1 MKAIWLTPFA
11 VVLAAPP
18 AIAYSAHREAV
29 AEQQRLE
36 HTLTQTRSQV
46 QRLIDLRAD
55 APAIHHAI
63 YDDTSLI
70 TTVRAGLRAAGVPDA
85 SVRDI
90 STRRRPTRDPNSTEA
105 SSIDVTLNPC
115 SPHLLGLV
123 EDLGPD
129 AGVGGD
135 AGREVEQ
142 LRNVDDALLT
152 LALGKLALDE
162 PRSLGF
168 RAAGPQRGK
177 NKPII
182 FPPPLQ

>member
-1 MKAIWLTPFA
+1 MKAIWFTPFA
-11 VVLAAPP
+11 VVLATPP

-29 AEQQRLE
+29 EEQQRLE

-63 YDDTSLI
+63 YDDTSLV

-123 EDLGPD
+123 LSSLVSD
-129 AGVGGD
+129 ASESETAIFTLRSVSMTRSSGSRPGD
-135 AGREVEQ
+135 ADFQVTI
-142 LRNVDDALLT
+142 T
-152 LALGKLALDE
+152 LSPSISKE
-162 PRSLGF
+162 NIPS
-168 RAAGPQRGK
+168 
-177 NKPII
+177 
-182 FPPPLQ
+182 